1 MCLLLL
7 AIRPDPRYAL
17 VVAANRDEMYARPAA
32 PLGFW
37 ERSPGLLA
45 GRDLEAG
52 GTWLGLTRTGRFA
65 ALTNFRERARDSRE
79 APSRGTLVA
88 EFLSGQQEAPSFL
101 DRLRAEGHRFRGF
114 SMVFGTVERLFH
126 FSNREARSGPL
137 GPGLHGLSNGPLD
150 APWPKVSTGKERLR
164 AALAGPNGDLCT
176 GLFRLLSD
184 RSPAPDSELPDTG
197 VGLEWERLLSP
208 CFVVTPIH
216 GTRCSTVVMI
226 TSQGRAYVE
235 ERAFDFDGAPGT
247 VRRFEFD
254 LTMPAGVEGPAG
266 SPRG

>member
-7 AIRPDPRYAL
+7 AIRPDPRYSL

-37 ERSPGLLA
+37 EQSPGLLA

-52 GTWLGLTRTGRFA
+52 GTWLGLTRGGRFA
-65 ALTNFRERARDSRE
+65 ALTNFREKARDGRD

-88 EFLSGQQEAPSFL
+88 EFLSGRQDAPSFL
-101 DRLRAEGHRFRGF
+101 DRLRAEGNRFRGF
-114 SMVFGTVERLFH
+114 SMVFGTVERLFY

-137 GPGLHGLSNGPLD
+137 EPGLYGLSNGPLD
-150 APWPKVSTGKERLR
+150 APWPKVSASKERLR
-164 AALAGPNGDLCT
+164 AAMAGPNGQLRA
-176 GLFRLLSD
+176 GLFTLLSD
-184 RSPAPDSELPDTG
+184 RSAAPDSELPDTG

-208 CFVVTPIH
+208 CFVVTPVH

-226 TSQGRAYVE
+226 TSQGGAYVE
-235 ERAFDFDGAPGT
+235 ERSFDSGGAPGT
-247 VRRFEFD
+247 VRRFEFE
-254 LTMPAGVEGPAG
+254 LTLSEGVQGPA
-266 SPRG
+266 